1 MYIMKE
7 STTFCLLSIPTR
19 CIETALERVNENYFY
34 GVAQNSTK
42 VLHTC
47 HWLPTASVKFVNLD
61 GNMKTQGTLVDL
73 YPKKS

>member
-19 CIETALERVNENYFY
+19 CIETALERLNENYFY
-34 GVAQNSTK
+34 GVAQYSTK
-42 VLHTC
+42 ILHTR

-73 YPKKS
+73 